1 MNKIICINPG
11 HGGSDSGT
19 KINEVMEKDLNLQI
33 SLYQAKRFTEL
44 GWQVI
49 LTRDKDED
57 SPLNEVARKVINS
70 GAPLCLS
77 NHINAAESPN
87 ASGFEAIHSIYSN
100 GKLANLIFNNI
111 VLTGLIKGR
120 RVFNRE
126 STTEPGKDY
135 YFMHRQTGKVE
146 TLIVEYGFLTNDQDR
161 KILTDPVNHSILSEA
176 VIKAV
181 CEYASQSYTPPTT
194 AVVDPEAWKKADIDE
209 LARASFINNPD
220 YWKERVNDNMPVWAV
235 MALINRLR
243 KTIK

>member
-1 MNKIICINPG
+1 
-11 HGGSDSGT
+11 
-19 KINEVMEKDLNLQI
+19 
-33 SLYQAKRFTEL
+33 
-44 GWQVI
+44 
-49 LTRDKDED
+49 
-57 SPLNEVARKVINS
+57 
-70 GAPLCLS
+70 
-77 NHINAAESPN
+77 
-87 ASGFEAIHSIYSN
+87 
-100 GKLANLIFNNI
+100 
-111 VLTGLIKGR
+111 
-120 RVFNRE
+120 
-126 STTEPGKDY
+126 
-135 YFMHRQTGKVE
+135 MHRQTGKVE

-220 YWKERVNDNMPVWAV
+220 YWKERVNDKMPVWAV